1 MWASSFFPVSD
12 SGPRSEHYVLFP
24 TNDHAAIETP
34 NAKSSCQKVRF
45 VSSGD
50 QAKNGVLRVL
60 FVCTGNTC
68 RSPMAETIFRKLVAE
83 KLACRDWELRERRI
97 DVFSAGLAAGENEPA
112 AREAVQIMQEFGL
125 DLSPHLSQRVNDHM
139 LDSSTLVLALT
150 ERHRRALT
158 ESRPDLA
165 DRIKLLGRNGD
176 DIADP
181 IGGSLEDYRYCAAE
195 IVENIRAWVDE
206 LFRKET

>member
-1 MWASSFFPVSD
+1 MLPLGGESTFDNIVSTFP
-12 SGPRSEHYVLFP
+12 PHERP
-24 TNDHAAIETP
+24 AIEVP
-34 NAKSSCQKVRF
+34 NAQILMPGVMF

-50 QAKNGVLRVL
+50 SSTNAVLRVL

-68 RSPMAETIFRKLVAE
+68 RSPMAETLFRKLVAE

-112 AREAVQIMQEFGL
+112 SREAAQIMQEFGL
-125 DLSPHLSQRVNDHM
+125 DLSQHLSQRVTDHM

-150 ERHRRALT
+150 ERHRRALA

-165 DRIKLLGRNGD
+165 DRIKLLARNGD

-181 IGGSLEDYRYCAAE
+181 IGGSLEDYRYCAAQ